1 MKDFR
6 ELKVW
11 EKGHQLALA
20 VYKATEKFPRDEL
33 YGLTGQIRRSCVS
46 IPANI
51 AEGCGRNGDAE
62 LARFLQISMGSASE
76 LEYHLLLSRDL
87 GLVDNT
93 IYEQLTQATT
103 EIKRMLTSLI
113 QTLKASRQQLAAE
126 S

>member
-6 ELKVW
+6 DLKVW

-20 VYKATEKFPRDEL
+20 VYKATDKFPKDEL

-87 GLVDNT
+87 GLVDT
-93 IYEQLTQATT
+93 TTYDQLTQATI

-113 QTLKASRQQLAAE
+113 QTLKASRQ
-126 S
+126 